1 MTSIAIVG
9 GGPAGTAA
17 AQRAAELGA
26 EVTLIEARALGGT
39 CVVDG
44 CVPTRVLA
52 RAARMAREVRD
63 AGLWGINTGPVQ
75 ISWQRVTERV
85 GETVAAVTAGR
96 DSAERLTELGVDVRV
111 GAPARFHDP
120 HTLLVGDG
128 RVEADRILLCIGGAA
143 RPLPIPGAE
152 LATLPTEIMAW
163 PRLPQRVAVV
173 GSGSTGSQLVTV
185 FSSLGAH
192 TTLLDVA
199 PRILPHADADV
210 AATLEAAFRSQG
222 VTVVTGIDGL
232 TGIDADGDRR
242 QVRYEHDGQPM
253 CVEVDAVVLAT
264 GWPARTEGL
273 GLDAAGVAHRP
284 GRIPVDQHLRTNV
297 PHIYAPG
304 DANQRDMLVQSA
316 AEEGD
321 TAAVNAVLG
330 PQRDSPHPLLPWGGF
345 TDPDVA
351 GVGLTEEEA
360 RRHDPQCVS
369 ALVPLTDVERAIIDE
384 RTEGFLKLITDR
396 RRSLLLGAHAA
407 GESAVEVIQAVTTAM
422 AAGTDPATLARVEFA
437 YPTYTAAVG
446 QAARALLRVDTDT
459 AGQSR

>member
-17 AQRAAELGA
+17 ALRATELGA
-26 EVTLIEARALGGT
+26 EVTLLEARALGGT

-63 AGLWGINTGPVQ
+63 AHLWGIEVGEVGVRWER
-75 ISWQRVTERV
+75 ITERV
-85 GETVAAVTAGR
+85 AETVAAVTARRASAAELGR
-96 DSAERLTELGVDVRV
+96 AGVDVRV
-111 GAPARFHDP
+111 GHPAQFVDP
-120 HTLLVGDG
+120 HTLAVGG
-128 RVEADRILLCIGGAA
+128 EHVEADAVLLCVGGAA

-152 LATLPTEIMAW
+152 LATLPTEVIAW
-163 PRLPQRVAVV
+163 DALPERVAVV

-185 FSSLGAH
+185 FASLGAE
-192 TTLLDVA
+192 TTLIDVA

-222 VTVVTGIDGL
+222 VAVATGVDGL
-232 TGIDADGDRR
+232 TAIEADGPLRR
-242 QVRYEHDGQPM
+242 VHYTAGGQPTS
-253 CVEVDAVVLAT
+253 VEVDAVVLAT

-273 GLDAAGVAHRP
+273 GLDVAGVAHSP
-284 GRIPVDQHLRTNV
+284 GRIPVDDHLRTNV
-297 PHIYAPG
+297 PHVYAPG

-316 AEEGD
+316 AEEGEA
-321 TAAVNAVLG
+321 AAVNAVLG
-330 PQRDSPHPLLPWGGF
+330 PVRSTPHALLPWGGF

-360 RRHDPQCVS
+360 TRHDDHCVT
-369 ALVPLTDVERAIIDE
+369 AVVPLAGLERAIIDE
-384 RTEGFLKLITDR
+384 RTDGFLKLITDR

-422 AAGTDPATLARVEFA
+422 AAGADPATLARVAFA
-437 YPTYTAAVG
+437 YPTYSAAIG
-446 QAARALLRVDTDT
+446 AAAQALLRVDGADR
-459 AGQSR
+459 A